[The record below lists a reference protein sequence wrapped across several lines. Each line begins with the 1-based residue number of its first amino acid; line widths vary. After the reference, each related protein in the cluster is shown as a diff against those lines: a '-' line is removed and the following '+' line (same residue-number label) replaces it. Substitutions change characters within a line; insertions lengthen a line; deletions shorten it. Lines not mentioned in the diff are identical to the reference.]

1 MTTNEQLEDQTP
13 NSKRGYF
20 SRHWHGEL
28 SLAKSYWVN
37 FWFLSFALTFVL
49 VFWMTL
55 SINENP
61 VFYSRTTLIIV
72 AVIYLIIY
80 PCQIIG
86 LWRSATNTTGKT
98 GKTFWPRIVKFLVIM
113 GVLGSFGTEMQDKE
127 WYKQLYYDAFVLS
140 KAKNYDVSVKE
151 GVITINGD
159 FDYGISDK
167 VEKILKKD
175 KTIEFVVLNS
185 DGGLLYE
192 AKKLS
197 KIILLNSLNTHTND
211 GCRSACT
218 IAYISGNTRYI
229 YKEADLGFHQYSIA
243 RPNARVDKLTLLDL
257 LHDQQEDAKFFQK
270 RGASET
276 FTDQMYKHEAD
287 GMWYPPI
294 YDLKRYGVVHKILE

>member
-1 MTTNEQLEDQTP
+1 MTTNEQLEDQIPTP
-13 NSKRGYF
+13 KRRYF

-28 SLAKSYWVN
+28 SLAKSYWIN
-37 FWFLSFALTFVL
+37 LWFLSIVFTFVL

-61 VFYSRTTLIIV
+61 VFYSRTTLIII

-80 PCQIIG
+80 PWQIIG
-86 LWRSATNTTGKT
+86 LWRSATNTTEKT

-113 GVLGSFGTEMQDKE
+113 SVLGSLTSEMQDKE
-127 WYKQLYYDAFVLS
+127 WYKQLYYDAFILS
-140 KAKNYDVSVKE
+140 KAKNYDVSVKKSI
-151 GVITINGD
+151 ITINGD

-167 VEKILKKD
+167 VAKILKNDQSIKF
-175 KTIEFVVLNS
+175 IILNS

-192 AKKLS
+192 ANKLS
-197 KIILLNSLNTHTND
+197 KLILLNSLNTHTND

-229 YKEADLGFHQYSIA
+229 YKDADLGFHQYTIA
-243 RPNARVDKLTLLDL
+243 RPNARVDKSTLLDL
-257 LHDQQEDAKFFQK
+257 LNDQQKNAKFFQK
-270 RGASET
+270 RGASKA
-276 FTDQMYKHEAD
+276 FTDQMYKYDAD

-294 YDLKRYGVVHKILE
+294 HDLKRYGVVHKILE

>member
-1 MTTNEQLEDQTP
+1 MTTNEQLEDQIPTP
-13 NSKRGYF
+13 KRRYF

-28 SLAKSYWVN
+28 SLAKSYWIN
-37 FWFLSFALTFVL
+37 FWLLSIVFTFVL

-61 VFYSRTTLIIV
+61 VFYSRTTLIII

-80 PCQIIG
+80 PWQIIG
-86 LWRSATNTTGKT
+86 LWRSATNTTEKT

-113 GVLGSFGTEMQDKE
+113 SVLGSLTSEMQDKE
-127 WYKQLYYDAFVLS
+127 WYKQLYYDAFILS
-140 KAKNYDVSVKE
+140 KAKNYDVSVKKSI
-151 GVITINGD
+151 ITINGD

-167 VEKILKKD
+167 VAKILKNDQSIKF
-175 KTIEFVVLNS
+175 IILNS

-192 AKKLS
+192 ANKLS
-197 KIILLNSLNTHTND
+197 KLILLNSLNTHTND

-229 YKEADLGFHQYSIA
+229 YKDADLGFHQYTIA
-243 RPNARVDKLTLLDL
+243 RPNARVDKSTLLDL
-257 LHDQQEDAKFFQK
+257 LNDQQKNAKFFQK
-270 RGASET
+270 RGASKA
-276 FTDQMYKHEAD
+276 FTDQMYKYDAD

-294 YDLKRYGVVHKILE
+294 HDLKRYGVVHKILE